1 MTGRRYTNLLFYGS
15 TDPEEFQDFSKTK
28 KTSRVVLEFE
38 DYALDWWKQYYI
50 KNWEDLKKAM
60 RKEFISRKYGLILLR
75 RSENVKQ
82 GIKSV
87 QAYYDRLY
95 SSLHRANVVDDMN
108 AMKNFKRGLIP
119 NIITAIEVKYFR
131 SMQDLL
137 SCAIREEKE
146 IVKVQQD
153 KSPRCI
159 NSSRGLCAKLQSMYA
174 LFMERSKHQL
184 LARREGMLI
193 QKFL

>member
-1 MTGRRYTNLLFYGS
+1 MTVQRYTNLQFYGS
-15 TDPEEFQDFSKTK
+15 TDPEEFQEFSKTK
-28 KTSRVVLEFE
+28 KISRVVLEFE
-38 DYALDWWKQYYI
+38 DYALDWWKQYPHKRLI

-75 RSENVKQ
+75 CLENVKQ
-82 GIKSV
+82 SIKSV
-87 QAYYDRLY
+87 QAYYDKLY

-108 AMKNFKRGLIP
+108 AMKYFKRGLNP
-119 NIITAIEVKYFR
+119 NIIAAIEGKYFR

-137 SCAIREEKE
+137 SSAIREEKE

-159 NSSRGLCAKLQSMYA
+159 NSSRGLCAKL
-174 LFMERSKHQL
+174 
-184 LARREGMLI
+184 
-193 QKFL
+193 

>member
-82 GIKSV
+82 V
-87 QAYYDRLY
+87 LN
-95 SSLHRANVVDDMN
+95 L
-108 AMKNFKRGLIP
+108 
-119 NIITAIEVKYFR
+119 
-131 SMQDLL
+131 
-137 SCAIREEKE
+137 
-146 IVKVQQD
+146 
-153 KSPRCI
+153 
-159 NSSRGLCAKLQSMYA
+159 
-174 LFMERSKHQL
+174 SKHIMIGYILPCIRQML
-184 LARREGMLI
+184 LMT
-193 QKFL
+193 